1 MEIATILITI
11 TAIAW
16 FLGFLK
22 SARVSADAL
31 NVLVVDKADGY
42 VKTLLRKRNGS
53 QPLSDEELTRATE
66 DIRRM
71 EEVRSLFR

>member
-1 MEIATILITI
+1 MEIAVVLVTLTV
-11 TAIAW
+11 IAW

-31 NVLVVDKADGY
+31 NVLVVDKADSY
-42 VKTLLRKRNGS
+42 TRNLLRKRNGS
-53 QPLSDEELTRATE
+53 QRLSDEELTQAAE
-66 DIRRM
+66 DIRKM